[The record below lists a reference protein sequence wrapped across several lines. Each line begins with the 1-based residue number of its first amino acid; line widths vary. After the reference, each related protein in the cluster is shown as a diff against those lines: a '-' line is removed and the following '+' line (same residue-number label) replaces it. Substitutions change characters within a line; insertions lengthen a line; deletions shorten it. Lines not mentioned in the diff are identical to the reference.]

1 MPTTFIADFPPSLGQ
16 EVAGGQHFMIIDSY
30 ESKNSVAAGGV
41 GDKLSS
47 IGLYIPSGSLNTGYD
62 GNYEGKEG
70 GSLRSQLGSDVL
82 SSFGGAG
89 GVPGSA
95 GQGGLDVT
103 KLTAAL
109 AQGVIGQATKM
120 AAAKADT
127 GGFISASGNSPNN
140 YMALVYGGPNTFR
153 EHTFAFKFFPKNLTE
168 SNTVRSIIEEF
179 KRGTLP
185 RMSNIT
191 GGSVTGSTLTDPF
204 FKSPRQHTIKFM
216 KGGSKSSGGSNPYLF
231 EIGKSVITD
240 MKINYDPQDMIGF
253 HSDGSPVQIDLSLTF
268 KEIAFQISQDNVSG
282 QANIDLSAA
291 ISQNQS
297 ISAQAAESMAL
308 ARARGAATTGGPPNR
323 NMVVTK

>member
-1 MPTTFIADFPPSLGQ
+1 MTTFITDFPPSLGQ
-16 EVAGGQHFMIIDSY
+16 NVAAGQHYMIIDSY
-30 ESKNSVAAGGV
+30 ESKSSVAHDAS
-41 GDKLSS
+41 KHLSS
-47 IGLYIPSGSLNTGYD
+47 IGLYIPAGSLSTGYD

-70 GSLRSQLGSDVL
+70 GSLKAELGSGIIEAL
-82 SSFGGAG
+82 SGSG

-95 GQGGLDVT
+95 GQGGVSVA
-103 KLTAAL
+103 KLTAAVVT
-109 AQGVIGQATKM
+109 AAKGQASKM

-153 EHTFAFKFFPKNLTE
+153 EHTFLFKFFPKNVSE
-168 SNTVRSIIEEF
+168 SNRVKAIIEEF

-191 GGSVTGSTLTDPF
+191 GGAVTGSTLTDPF

-216 KGGSKSSGGSNPYLF
+216 HGGSRSSGGSNPYLF
-231 EIGKSVITD
+231 EIGKSVIND
-240 MKINYDPQDMIGF
+240 MKINYDPQSNVGF
-253 HSDGSPVQIDLSLTF
+253 HSDGSPVQVDMSLTF

-282 QANIDLSAA
+282 QANFDLPAA

-297 ISAQAAESMAL
+297 SSTQSAEEFTNSRVNTPGFL
-308 ARARGAATTGGPPNR
+308 TDGLGF
-323 NMVVTK
+323 

>member
-1 MPTTFIADFPPSLGQ
+1 MTTFITDFPPSLGQ
-16 EVAGGQHFMIIDSY
+16 NVAAGQHYMIIDSY
-30 ESKNSVAAGGV
+30 ESKSSVAHDAS
-41 GDKLSS
+41 KHLSS
-47 IGLYIPSGSLNTGYD
+47 IGLYIPAGSLSTGYD

-70 GSLRSQLGSDVL
+70 GSLKAELGSGIIEAL
-82 SSFGGAG
+82 SGSG

-95 GQGGLDVT
+95 GQGGVSVA
-103 KLTAAL
+103 KLTAAVVT
-109 AQGVIGQATKM
+109 AAKGQASKM

-153 EHTFAFKFFPKNLTE
+153 EHTFLFKFFPKNVSE
-168 SNTVRSIIEEF
+168 SNRVKAIIEEF

-191 GGSVTGSTLTDPF
+191 GGAVTGSTLTDPF

-216 KGGSKSSGGSNPYLF
+216 HGGSRSSGGSNPYLF
-231 EIGKSVITD
+231 EIGKSVIND
-240 MKINYDPQDMIGF
+240 MKINYDPQSNVGF
-253 HSDGSPVQIDLSLTF
+253 HSDGSPVQVDMSLTF

-282 QANIDLSAA
+282 QANFDLPAA

-297 ISAQAAESMAL
+297 SSTQSAEEFTNSRVNTPGFL
-308 ARARGAATTGGPPNR
+308 TDGRGF
-323 NMVVTK
+323 

>member
-1 MPTTFIADFPPSLGQ
+1 VTTFITDFQPSLGQ
-16 EVAGGQHFMIIDSY
+16 NVAAGQHYMIIDSY
-30 ESKNSVAAGGV
+30 ESKSSVAHDAS
-41 GDKLSS
+41 KHLSS
-47 IGLYIPSGSLNTGYD
+47 IGLYIPAGSLSTGYD

-70 GSLRSQLGSDVL
+70 GSLKAELGSGIIEAL
-82 SSFGGAG
+82 SGSG

-95 GQGGLDVT
+95 GQGGVSVA
-103 KLTAAL
+103 KLTAAVVG
-109 AQGVIGQATKM
+109 AAKGQASKM

-153 EHTFAFKFFPKNLTE
+153 EHTFLFKFFPKNVSE
-168 SNTVRSIIEEF
+168 SNRVKAIIEEF

-191 GGSVTGSTLTDPF
+191 GGAVTGSTLTDPF

-216 KGGSKSSGGSNPYLF
+216 HGGSRSSGGSNPYLF
-231 EIGKSVITD
+231 EIGKSVIND
-240 MKINYDPQDMIGF
+240 MKINYDPQSNVGF
-253 HSDGSPVQIDLSLTF
+253 HSDGSPVQVDMSLTF

-282 QANIDLSAA
+282 QANFDLPAA

-297 ISAQAAESMAL
+297 SVQSAQQAADDFTTNRL
-308 ARARGAATTGGPPNR
+308 ADFARTGDTSRGL
-323 NMVVTK
+323 